1 MCLLTLLILSS
12 TLFTQVTCETNAE
25 RMRRGLS
32 PKPPKRL
39 YDATRVRRV
48 EPSTPSPT
56 YWFVVFSHD
65 GVLVQVISLPALK
78 SGKRIWLSKLRQ
90 VSDDSRIGYL
100 GPASSY
106 YNTVYRGF
114 GGSGSN
120 SGSLFNVDPG
130 DYSAITV
137 AGQGSH
143 SVCATVNQY
152 NQDLYYTASS
162 GTEPKNYLY
171 NVDCTGPGGYTQRKN
186 YQWDRNGAITLQ
198 WLEPPS
204 ASHYPEV
211 FPVIWYKSSTNVFR
225 WYPEDVTPTS
235 PGSWTR
241 AYLKWSCVPN
251 P

>member
-1 MCLLTLLILSS
+1 MHSFSMCLLTLLILSS

-56 YWFVVFSHD
+56 YCSQI
-65 GVLVQVISLPALK
+65 GQTNMAIE
-78 SGKRIWLSKLRQ
+78 LRQ

-171 NVDCTGPGGYTQRKN
+171 ND
-186 YQWDRNGAITLQ
+186 
-198 WLEPPS
+198 
-204 ASHYPEV
+204 PEV

>member
-1 MCLLTLLILSS
+1 MHSFQMCLLTLLILSS

-56 YWFVVFSHD
+56 YCSQI
-65 GVLVQVISLPALK
+65 GQTNMAIE
-78 SGKRIWLSKLRQ
+78 LRQ

-186 YQWDRNGAITLQ
+186 YQWDSNGAITLQ

-211 FPVIWYKSSTNVFR
+211 FPAIWYRSSTNVFR